1 MHAAPRVPLSLQVA
15 IAVHGGGMSLPVGFL
30 ITGMLLSPLAPAV
43 ADDLGVLG
51 IVGDPLAMVI
61 GTPLPLAL
69 RLAADVLLRMELRGR
84 ERLMAITAAAQQNI
98 SSEERLERSF

>member
-1 MHAAPRVPLSLQVA
+1 MA
-15 IAVHGGGMSLPVGFL
+15 
-30 ITGMLLSPLAPAV
+30 LSPLPPAV

-69 RLAADVLLRMELRGR
+69 RLAAYVLLRMELRGL
-84 ERLMAITAAAQQNI
+84 ERLVAETAATLQNI